1 MHFYRP
7 VGGHLQGK
15 HRVNGNSQ
23 YYPTVATNTIQMS
36 PSKTILLS
44 FGLLTL
50 GRLAIAQEPTA
61 DLQYL
66 PPITQPAY
74 TEHGPVVCIDEAH
87 RNYHTL
93 DGRYAAFAQLAQRD
107 GYQTKKCTAA
117 FTPTTLQGIDILVIA
132 NADSSAASSS
142 AFTDTE
148 TTALHAWVLSGGSL
162 LIITDH
168 PPFSNAITTLTKTF
182 DFEVIDGVALQVVPD
197 KPLSG
202 LVIFQHNG
210 LSDSIIRR
218 GRNDNESIDHVVTF
232 TGAAFKAPATA
243 ISLLT
248 FLPGAYSFAM
258 NGPGPPD
265 VNGPK
270 VSIAGLSQGAIMSVG
285 NGRLA
290 IFGEAAMFSAQRGGP
305 NFRPMGMNSPEA
317 AQNYQFVLNLL
328 HWLSK
333 APGMPSK

>member
-1 MHFYRP
+1 
-7 VGGHLQGK
+7 
-15 HRVNGNSQ
+15 
-23 YYPTVATNTIQMS
+23 MS
-36 PSKTILLS
+36 APKTFLLS
-44 FGLLTL
+44 FGLLALRST
-50 GRLAIAQEPTA
+50 LAIAQEPTA

-66 PPITQPAY
+66 PPISQPAY
-74 TEHGPVVCIDEAH
+74 AERGPVICIDEAH
-87 RNYHTL
+87 HNYHTL

-107 GYQTKKCTAA
+107 GYRTKKCTAPFNPA
-117 FTPTTLQGIDILVIA
+117 TLQGIDILVIA

-142 AFTDTE
+142 AFSDTE
-148 TTALHAWVLSGGSL
+148 IATLNAWVTGGGSL

-168 PPFSNAITTLTKTF
+168 PPFSNAVTTLTKTF
-182 DFEVIDGVALQVVPD
+182 GFETVNGVALQVVPD
-197 KPLSG
+197 KALSG
-202 LVIFQHNG
+202 LVVFQHDNG

-232 TGAAFKAPATA
+232 TGASFKTPATA

-248 FLPGAYSFAM
+248 FLPGAYSFEM

-270 VSIAGLSQGAIMSVG
+270 VSIEGLSQGAIMCVS
-285 NGRLA
+285 NGRLGV
-290 IFGEAAMFSAQRGGP
+290 FGEAAMFSAQRGGP
-305 NFRPMGMNSPEA
+305 SSRPMGMNSPGAER
-317 AQNYQFVLNLL
+317 NYQFVLNLL